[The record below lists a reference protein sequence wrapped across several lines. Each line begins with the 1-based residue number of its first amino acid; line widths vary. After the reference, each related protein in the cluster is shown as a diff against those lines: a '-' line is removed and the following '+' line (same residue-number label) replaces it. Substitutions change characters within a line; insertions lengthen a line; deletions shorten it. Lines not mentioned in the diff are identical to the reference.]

1 VVVMMMMVMVP
12 IRLLLLQDTSAHIS
26 QVKADSL
33 KGSHRFDPLQLE
45 DRINQ
50 LPLDPQNLVQVDEL
64 NAGSQRGDG
73 VVKNNSKKRTI
84 AALSHASIAVKDAP
98 ITVESL
104 IN

>member
-1 VVVMMMMVMVP
+1 MP
-12 IRLLLLQDTSAHIS
+12 NLLLLLLQDTSAHIS

-50 LPLDPQNLVQVDEL
+50 LPLDPQDLVQVNEV
-64 NAGSQRGDG
+64 DG

-84 AALSHASIAVKDAP
+84 AALSHVSIAVKDAP

>member
-1 VVVMMMMVMVP
+1 LVP
-12 IRLLLLQDTSAHIS
+12 NLLLLLLQDTSAHIS

-50 LPLDPQNLVQVDEL
+50 LPLDPQDLVQVNEV
-64 NAGSQRGDG
+64 DG

-84 AALSHASIAVKDAP
+84 AALSHVSIAVKDAP